1 MKKNHEMPEFQV
13 IMQSEANA
21 KFFVASLD
29 GYGNSAEVSQM
40 YGDGLTTM
48 QKNNWN
54 NM

>member
-29 GYGNSAEVSQM
+29 GAPK
-40 YGDGLTTM
+40 DDAGLVTNTY
-48 QKNNWN
+48 QKNDWN
-54 NM
+54 M